1 MSTWISHFSTSHPVP
16 FTILALSVACFVG
29 ILLGNIQFKGL
40 SMGIAGVLFSSLILG
55 HFGATPNAHILEF
68 VRDFGLVLF
77 VYAIGI
83 KVGPGF
89 FRSLRKRGL
98 VLNILAVTIVL
109 SGAAI
114 AVLISKVL
122 GVDIVAAVGI
132 FSGATTNTPSLGATQ
147 ETLKT
152 LAIVGDR
159 AALPTLGYAVCYPF
173 GIIGIILVMM
183 ILRALRRVNLEDDIA
198 EVTEQDKLAAT
209 LERRNVELSNIP
221 AEGINAEQIALKYQI
236 TISRI
241 LMPQASSPIVATHAT
256 VLTPGAV
263 VLAVGTPDKLDAFVS
278 VIGHR
283 SSKDLMSMPGPVV
296 FRRMVVTREDLTGK
310 SLGELRLEYGD
321 DVTITR
327 VQRQDIEIVAHPQL
341 KLQFGDVIQA
351 VGHEENLARVER
363 VIGNSKEALNHL
375 NLVPVFIGITI
386 GVLIGMIPVPVPGVP
401 SPIKLGLAGGSL
413 VTALIFGHFGCIG
426 RMSWTMPAAANNAI
440 KDLGITLFLAA
451 VGLKAGG
458 RFIETLMD
466 GAGLLWMGCG
476 AIITFVPLFL
486 VGLFASIVLKMNFVR
501 ICGLVSGSMTDPP
514 ALSFATSMTK
524 SDTPVI
530 SYATVY
536 PITMIC
542 RIIVVQ
548 IILLVFE

>member
-1 MSTWISHFSTSHPVP
+1 MSSWISHFSTSHPVP

-29 ILLGNIQFKGL
+29 ILIGNIRIKGL

-98 VLNILAVTIVL
+98 VLNILAVAIVL

-122 GVDIVAAVGI
+122 GIDIVAAVGI

-159 AALPTLGYAVCYPF
+159 ATLPTLGYAVCYPF

-183 ILRALRRVNLEDDIA
+183 ILRALRRVNLDDDIA
-198 EVTEQDKLAAT
+198 EVTEQDKLAAA
-209 LERRNVELSNIP
+209 LERRNVEITNVP
-221 AEGINAEQIALKYQI
+221 AEGISAEQAALKYAI
-236 TISRI
+236 TISRM
-241 LMPQASSPIVATHAT
+241 LLPGAASPTVVTPST
-256 VLTPGAV
+256 VLPKGAV
-263 VLAVGTPDKLDAFVS
+263 VLAVGTPEKLDTFVANA
-278 VIGHR
+278 GQR
-283 SSKDLMSMPGPVV
+283 SSADLMSMPGPVV
-296 FRRMVVTREDLTGK
+296 FRRMVVTREDLSGK
-310 SLGELRLEYGD
+310 TLGELRLEYGD

-327 VQRQDIEIVAHPQL
+327 VQRQDIEIVAHPLL

-351 VGHEENLARVER
+351 VGHEENLAIVER

-426 RMSWTMPAAANNAI
+426 RMSWTMPAAANNAL

-466 GAGLLWMGCG
+466 GEGLLWMGCG
-476 AIITFVPLFL
+476 AIITFVPLFV
-486 VGLFASIVLKMNFVR
+486 VGLFASAVLKMNFVR

-542 RIIVVQ
+542 RIIIVQ